1 MGRETHKQ
9 RKHKTLG
16 MLHTHQALPRACD
29 LHPAAVTYPCQRLS
43 ATTAL
48 NQFLQLPLVATVLTI
63 LIEQMDQQ
71 CM

>member
-16 MLHTHQALPRACD
+16 MLHTHQALPGACD

-43 ATTAL
+43 TTTAL
-48 NQFLQLPLVATVLTI
+48 NQFLQLPLVAIVLTI